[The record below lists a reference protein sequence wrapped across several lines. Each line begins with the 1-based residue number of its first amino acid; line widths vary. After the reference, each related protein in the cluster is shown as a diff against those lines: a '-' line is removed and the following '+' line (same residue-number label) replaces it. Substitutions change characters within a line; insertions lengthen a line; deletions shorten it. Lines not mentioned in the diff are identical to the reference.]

1 LDEITAG
8 PLPWHRGLLGHL
20 GEIPMIGAL
29 VVTHGHLGRELVAAA
44 EMIVGEIS
52 HIQAVSVGWHD
63 DVNDARKDIE
73 KRITEVEGGSGVIIL
88 TDMFGGTPSN
98 IAFSFHDPGKVDVV
112 TGVNLPMI
120 IKIAGQKEGE
130 TLDSLA
136 GIVRDQGRSSISTAS
151 EFLSV

>member
-1 LDEITAG
+1 
-8 PLPWHRGLLGHL
+8 
-20 GEIPMIGAL
+20 MVGAL

-52 HIQAVSVGWHD
+52 HIQSVSVGWHD
-63 DVNDARKDIE
+63 DVNDARMDIE
-73 KRITEVEGGSGVIIL
+73 KRIAEVESGSGVLIL

-120 IKIAGQKEGE
+120 IKIASQKGGE
-130 TLDSLA
+130 TLDSMA

-151 EFLSV
+151 EFLGV

>member
-1 LDEITAG
+1 
-8 PLPWHRGLLGHL
+8 
-20 GEIPMIGAL
+20 MIGAL

-52 HIQAVSVGWHD
+52 HIRAVTIGWHD

-73 KRITEVEGGSGVIIL
+73 KHIAEVEGGKGVVIL

-98 IAFSFHDPGKVDVV
+98 IALSFHEPGKVDVV

-120 IKIAGQKEGE
+120 IKIANQKEDQ
-130 TLDSLA
+130 TLDQLA
-136 GIVRDQGRSSISTAS
+136 RIVRDQGRSSISMASDFLTA
-151 EFLSV
+151 

>member
-1 LDEITAG
+1 
-8 PLPWHRGLLGHL
+8 
-20 GEIPMIGAL
+20 MIGAL
-29 VVTHGHLGRELVAAA
+29 VVTHGHLGQELVAAA
-44 EMIVGEIS
+44 EMIVGDIS
-52 HIQAVSVGWHD
+52 HIKAVSIGWHD

-73 KRITEVEGGSGVIIL
+73 KRIAEVEGGNGVIIL

-98 IAFSFHDPGKVDVV
+98 IALSFHDPGKVDVI

-136 GIVRDQGRSSISTAS
+136 RIVRDQGRSSISRAS
-151 EFLSV
+151 DFLDA